1 MLGFPNP
8 DAIASPAVARWPR
21 RRHTPSYA
29 RRGMVASAHPLAT
42 AAGLRAL
49 ANGGNAVDAAV
60 ATALA
65 CSVVLPAAC
74 GIGGDLFAIV
84 ADARDGVS
92 TQPIAFVG
100 SGIAPRST
108 TIDFMREHGDDGGR
122 LMAQQGP
129 LSPSVPALVDA
140 VFAMLDR
147 LGTRGFGELAADA
160 IDYAGNGFPI
170 SVPGAISIANNAR
183 LLGRFPTSAAVFLP
197 GGRPPTPGSLFRQR
211 DLAKSIRLIAEGG
224 RDVFY
229 RGELA
234 KRIGDFLA
242 ANGGVLSADDFVDH
256 ETIVGPPLATTYR
269 DYHVYQTGLPT
280 QGFLLLEAL
289 NIVEHDDVAKL
300 GVDCAGGVHLLAEAM
315 KLAFADRLAYTGDPR
330 FVDTPLATLIS
341 KPWATRR
348 HAAIDPNRAADDV
361 VAGDLKAGDTTYLCA
376 IDGDGMMVSLILSV
390 SAGFG
395 SGVIAGDTGILLN
408 NRAGHC
414 FSLVDG
420 HPNIFAPGKKTMHT
434 LNCYLIAAPDG
445 TPILVGGT
453 PGGDSQPQW
462 NLQTVCSLVDANLDV
477 QAAAE
482 LPRWSVWPGTYPI
495 EVDHRPFELRIED
508 RFGETTLADLAN
520 RGHRTVA
527 GGPWTQGGAVQLIAR
542 DPETGALAGGSDPR
556 GEGMALG
563 I

>member
-8 DAIASPAVARWPR
+8 VAIASPAATRWPR

-42 AAGLRAL
+42 AAGVRVL
-49 ANGGNAVDAAV
+49 ADGGNAVDAAV

-84 ADARDGVS
+84 ADAREGAS
-92 TQPIAFVG
+92 AKPIAFVG
-100 SGIAPRST
+100 SGIAPRHT
-108 TIDFMREHGDDGGR
+108 TIDFMREHGEDGGR
-122 LMAQQGP
+122 VMAQQGP
-129 LSPSVPALVDA
+129 LSPSVPGLVDA

-147 LGTRGFGELAADA
+147 HGTRSFGELAADA
-160 IDYAGNGFPI
+160 IDYAANGFPI
-170 SVPGAISIANNAR
+170 SVPGATSIANNAR
-183 LLGRFPTSAAVFLP
+183 LLARFPASAAVFLP
-197 GGRPPTPGSLFRQR
+197 GGRPPAPGSIFCQR

-234 KRIGDFLA
+234 KRIGDYLT
-242 ANGGVLSADDFVDH
+242 ANGGVLAAGDFADH
-256 ETIVGPPLATTYR
+256 ETIIGPPLATTYR
-269 DYHVYQTGLPT
+269 GHTVYETGLPT

-289 NIVEHDDVAKL
+289 NIVEHDDLARL
-300 GVDCAGGVHLLAEAM
+300 GVDCAGGVHQLAEAM
-315 KLAFADRLAYTGDPR
+315 KLAFADRLRYTGDPR

-348 HAAIDPNRAADDV
+348 HAAIDPDRAAGEV
-361 VAGDLKAGDTTYLCA
+361 TAGDLGAGDTTYLCT
-376 IDGDGMMVSLILSV
+376 IDGDGLMVSLILSV

-395 SGVIAGDTGILLN
+395 SGVVAGDTGILLN

-414 FSLVDG
+414 FSLVEG
-420 HPNIFAPGKKTMHT
+420 HPNVFAPGKKTMHT

-462 NLQTVCSLVDANLDV
+462 NLQTVCALVDAKLDV
-477 QAAAE
+477 QATAE
-482 LPRWSVWPGTYPI
+482 MPRWSVWPGTYPI
-495 EVDHRPFELRIED
+495 EVDHRPFELHIED
-508 RFGETTLADLAN
+508 RFGSAVLADLTG
-520 RGHRTVA
+520 RGHRVVA

-556 GEGMALG
+556 GEGMAIG
-563 I
+563 F

>member
-1 MLGFPNP
+1 MLGFPSS
-8 DAIASPAVARWPR
+8 DAIASTTPPRWGR

-42 AAGLRAL
+42 AAGLRVL
-49 ANGGNAVDAAV
+49 ANGGNAVDAAI

-84 ADARDGVS
+84 ADARDGS
-92 TQPIAFVG
+92 SAKPLAFVG
-100 SGIAPRST
+100 SGIAPRNT

-122 LMAQQGP
+122 VLAQQGP
-129 LSPSVPALVDA
+129 LSPSVPGLVDA
-140 VFAMLDR
+140 VFSMLDR
-147 LGTRGFGELAADA
+147 LGTRSFGELAADA

-170 SVPGAISIANNAR
+170 SVPGATAIANNAE
-183 LLGRFPTSAAVFLP
+183 LLGRFPASAAVFLP
-197 GGRPPTPGSLFRQR
+197 GGRPPAPGSLFRQR
-211 DLAKSIRLIAEGG
+211 DLAASIRLIADGG

-234 KRIGDFLA
+234 KRIGDYLT
-242 ANGGVLSADDFVDH
+242 ANGGVLAADDFVDH
-256 ETIVGPPLATTYR
+256 ETIIGPPLGTTYR
-269 DYHVYQTGLPT
+269 GYNVYQTGLPT

-300 GVDCAGGVHLLAEAM
+300 GVDRAAGVHQLAEAM
-315 KLAFADRLAYTGDPR
+315 KLAFADRLRYTGDPR
-330 FVDTPLATLIS
+330 FVDNPLATLIS

-348 HAAIDPNRAADDV
+348 HAAIDPDRAAEDV
-361 VAGDLKAGDTTYLCA
+361 PAGDLRAGDTTYLCTM
-376 IDGDGMMVSLILSV
+376 DGDGMMVSLILSV

-414 FSLVDG
+414 FSLVEG
-420 HPNIFAPGKKTMHT
+420 HPNVFEPGKKTMHT
-434 LNCYLIAAPDG
+434 LNCYLISAPDG
-445 TPILVGGT
+445 TPVLVGGT

-462 NLQTVCSLVDANLDV
+462 NLQTIGALVDGNLDV

-482 LPRWSVWPGTYPI
+482 MPRWSVWPGTYPI
-495 EVDHRPFELRIED
+495 EVDNRPFELRIED
-508 RFGETTLADLAN
+508 RYGEETLSDLAA
-520 RGHRTVA
+520 RGHRVVP

-563 I
+563 L